1 MKKILI
7 ADDNPSIVNILSDYV
22 KKEQMNVVSVSDG
35 EAALKVF
42 EQWKPDMILLDV
54 MMPRMDGF
62 TVCKE
67 IRKTSM
73 VPIIMITARSED
85 FDKIMGLD
93 IGADDYIV
101 KPFSPKEIIARI
113 HAIFRRV
120 EPKQENRKVIQVHSL
135 LIDETSFLVS
145 INKINVNLT
154 KKEFELLSTL
164 ATYPNQ
170 VFSREHLLER
180 CWGFDYIGDDRT
192 VDAHIKRLRAK
203 CDEIDHQGWQI
214 VTIWGVGYKME
225 VSHEEQNI

>member
-7 ADDNPSIVNILSDYV
+7 ADDNPSIVNILSDYI
-22 KKEQMNVVSVSDG
+22 KKEQMNVVSVADG

-42 EQWKPDMILLDV
+42 DQWKPDMILLDV
-54 MMPRMDGF
+54 MMPKMDGF

-120 EPKQENRKVIQVHSL
+120 DPKQDNRKVINVHSL
-135 LIDETSFLVS
+135 LIDETSFQVS
-145 INKINVNLT
+145 IDHVNINLT

-164 ATYPNQ
+164 AAYPNQ
-170 VFSREHLLER
+170 VFTREHLLER
-180 CWGFDYIGDDRT
+180 CWGFDYLGDDRT

-203 CDEIDHQGWQI
+203 CDEIEHPGWQI

-225 VSHEEQNI
+225 VTYEK

>member
-7 ADDNPSIVNILSDYV
+7 ADDNPSIVNILSDYII
-22 KKEQMNVVSVSDG
+22 KEQMHVKTVSDG
-35 EAALKVF
+35 EAALTLF
-42 EQWKPDMILLDV
+42 SQWQPDMILLDV
-54 MMPRMDGF
+54 MMPKMDGF
-62 TVCKE
+62 SVCKE
-67 IRKTSM
+67 IRRTSM

-113 HAIFRRV
+113 HAIFRRI
-120 EPKQENRKVIQVHSL
+120 EPKGETRKVIRMHSL
-135 LIDETSFLVS
+135 VIDEASYQAS
-145 INKINVNLT
+145 IKDTPLNLT

-164 ATYPNQ
+164 AAYPNQ

-180 CWGFDYIGDDRT
+180 CWGFDYVGDDRT

-203 CDEIDHQGWQI
+203 CDAIEHKGWQI
-214 VTIWGVGYKME
+214 ITIWGVGYKME
-225 VSHEEQNI
+225 VIHEK

>member
-7 ADDNPSIVNILSDYV
+7 ADDNPSIVNILSDYI
-22 KKEQMNVVSVSDG
+22 KKEQMNVVSVADG

-42 EQWKPDMILLDV
+42 DQWKPDMVLLDV
-54 MMPRMDGF
+54 MMPKMDGF
-62 TVCKE
+62 SVCKE

-120 EPKQENRKVIQVHSL
+120 EPKHENRKVINVHSL
-135 LIDETSFLVS
+135 EIDETSFQVS
-145 INKINVNLT
+145 IDHTNINLT

-170 VFSREHLLER
+170 VFTREHLLER

-203 CDEIDHQGWQI
+203 CDEIEHPGWQI

-225 VSHEEQNI
+225 VTHEK

>member
-22 KKEQMNVVSVSDG
+22 KKEQMNVRTVSDG
-35 EAALKVF
+35 VAVLDVF
-42 EQWKPDMILLDV
+42 NQWHPDMILLDV
-54 MMPRMDGF
+54 MMPKMDGF
-62 TVCKE
+62 SVCKE

-120 EPKQENRKVIQVHSL
+120 EPKSENRKTIRLHSL
-135 LIDETSFLVS
+135 LIDESSYQAS
-145 INKINVNLT
+145 INDTVLNLT
-154 KKEFELLSTL
+154 KKEFELLTTL

-203 CDEIDHQGWQI
+203 CDVIEHANWQI
-214 VTIWGVGYKME
+214 MTIWGVGYKME
-225 VSHEEQNI
+225 VSHEK

>member
-1 MKKILI
+1 VVNVKKILI
-7 ADDNPSIVNILSDYV
+7 VDDNPSIVNILSDYI
-22 KKEQMNVVSVSDG
+22 KKEQMNVLSVSDG
-35 EAALKVF
+35 EAALKAF
-42 EQWKPDMILLDV
+42 DQWKPDMILLDV
-54 MMPRMDGF
+54 MMPKLDGF
-62 TVCKE
+62 SVCKE

-120 EPKQENRKVIQVHSL
+120 EPKQENRKIIRVHSL
-135 LIDETSFLVS
+135 TIDETSYQAT
-145 INKINVNLT
+145 INDTPINLT

-203 CDEIDHQGWQI
+203 CDEVEHPQWQI

-225 VSHEEQNI
+225 VIHEK

>member
-7 ADDNPSIVNILSDYV
+7 ADDNPSIVNILSDYI
-22 KKEQMNVVSVSDG
+22 KKEQMNVVSVADG

-42 EQWKPDMILLDV
+42 AQWKPDMILLDV
-54 MMPRMDGF
+54 MMPKMDGF

-120 EPKQENRKVIQVHSL
+120 EPKHENRKVINVHSL
-135 LIDETSFLVS
+135 EIDETSFQVS
-145 INKINVNLT
+145 IGHTNINLT

-170 VFSREHLLER
+170 VFTREHLLER

-203 CDEIDHQGWQI
+203 CDEIKHPGWQI

-225 VSHEEQNI
+225 VTYEK

>member
-7 ADDNPSIVNILSDYV
+7 ADDNPSIVNILSDYI
-22 KKEQMNVVSVSDG
+22 KKEQMNVLSVSDG
-35 EAALKVF
+35 EAALKAF
-42 EQWKPDMILLDV
+42 DQWKPDMILLDV
-54 MMPRMDGF
+54 MMPKLDGF
-62 TVCKE
+62 SVCKE

-120 EPKQENRKVIQVHSL
+120 EPKQENRKFVQLHSL
-135 LIDETSFLVS
+135 VIDESSYQAS
-145 INKINVNLT
+145 ISGTPISLT

-164 ATYPNQ
+164 AMYPNQ

-203 CDEIDHQGWQI
+203 CDEIAHPQWQI
-214 VTIWGVGYKME
+214 VTIWGVGYKM
-225 VSHEEQNI
+225 

>member
-7 ADDNPSIVNILSDYV
+7 ADDNPSIVNILSDYI
-22 KKEQMNVVSVSDG
+22 KKEQMNVVSVADG
-35 EAALKVF
+35 EAALKIF
-42 EQWKPDMILLDV
+42 DQWKPDMILLDV
-54 MMPRMDGF
+54 MMPKMDGF

-120 EPKQENRKVIQVHSL
+120 EPKHENRKVINVHSL
-135 LIDETSFLVS
+135 EIDETSFQVS
-145 INKINVNLT
+145 IDHNNINLT

-164 ATYPNQ
+164 AIYPNQ
-170 VFSREHLLER
+170 VFTREHLLER
-180 CWGFDYIGDDRT
+180 CWGFDYLGDDRT

-203 CDEIDHQGWQI
+203 CDEIEHPGWQI

-225 VSHEEQNI
+225 VTHEK

>member
-7 ADDNPSIVNILSDYV
+7 ADDNPSIVNILSDYI
-22 KKEQMNVVSVSDG
+22 KKEQMNVVSVADG

-42 EQWKPDMILLDV
+42 DQWKPDMILLDV
-54 MMPRMDGF
+54 MMPKMDGF

-120 EPKQENRKVIQVHSL
+120 EPKHENRKVINVHSL
-135 LIDETSFLVS
+135 EIDETSFQVS
-145 INKINVNLT
+145 IDHTNINLT

-170 VFSREHLLER
+170 VFTREHLLER
-180 CWGFDYIGDDRT
+180 CWGFDYVGDDRT

-203 CDEIDHQGWQI
+203 CDEIEHPGWQI

-225 VSHEEQNI
+225 VTYEK

>member
-7 ADDNPSIVNILSDYV
+7 ADDNPSIVNILSDYI
-22 KKEQMNVVSVSDG
+22 KKEQMNVVSVADG

-42 EQWKPDMILLDV
+42 DQWKPDMILLDV
-54 MMPRMDGF
+54 MMPKMDGF

-120 EPKQENRKVIQVHSL
+120 EPKHENRKVINVHSL
-135 LIDETSFLVS
+135 EIDETSFQVS
-145 INKINVNLT
+145 IDHTNINLT

-170 VFSREHLLER
+170 VFTREHLLER

-203 CDEIDHQGWQI
+203 CDEIEHPGWQI

-225 VSHEEQNI
+225 VTHEK

>member
-7 ADDNPSIVNILSDYV
+7 ADDNPSIVNILSDYI
-22 KKEQMNVVSVSDG
+22 KKEQMNVVSVADG

-42 EQWKPDMILLDV
+42 DQWKPDMILLDV
-54 MMPRMDGF
+54 MMPKMDGF

-120 EPKQENRKVIQVHSL
+120 EPKHENRKVINVHSL
-135 LIDETSFLVS
+135 EIDETSFQVS
-145 INKINVNLT
+145 IGHTNINLT

-170 VFSREHLLER
+170 VFTRKHLLER

-203 CDEIDHQGWQI
+203 CDEIKHPGWQI

-225 VSHEEQNI
+225 VTYEK

>member
-7 ADDNPSIVNILSDYV
+7 ADDNPSIVNILSDYIT
-22 KKEQMNVVSVSDG
+22 KEQMNVKTVSDG
-35 EAALKVF
+35 EAALTVF
-42 EQWKPDMILLDV
+42 YQWQPDMILLDV
-54 MMPRMDGF
+54 MMPKMDGF
-62 TVCKE
+62 SVCKE
-67 IRKTSM
+67 IRRTSM

-120 EPKQENRKVIQVHSL
+120 EPKSENRKIIRLHSL
-135 LIDETSFLVS
+135 MIDEASYQAS
-145 INKINVNLT
+145 INDTPLNLT

-164 ATYPNQ
+164 SANPNQ
-170 VFSREHLLER
+170 VFSREHLLQR

-203 CDEIDHQGWQI
+203 CDAVEHVGWQI
-214 VTIWGVGYKME
+214 ITIWGVGYKLE
-225 VSHEEQNI
+225 VTHEK

>member
-1 MKKILI
+1 MKKVLI
-7 ADDNPSIVNILSDYV
+7 ADDNPSIVNILSDYIT
-22 KKEQMNVVSVSDG
+22 KEQMSVKTVSDG
-35 EAALKVF
+35 EAALTAF
-42 EQWKPDMILLDV
+42 YQWQPDMILLDV
-54 MMPRMDGF
+54 MMPKMDGF
-62 TVCKE
+62 SVCKE
-67 IRKTSM
+67 IRRTSM

-120 EPKQENRKVIQVHSL
+120 EPKSENRKIIRVHSL
-135 LIDETSFLVS
+135 MIDETSYQAS
-145 INKINVNLT
+145 IHDTALNLT

-164 ATYPNQ
+164 AAYPNQ

-180 CWGFDYIGDDRT
+180 CWGFDYVGDDRT

-203 CDEIDHQGWQI
+203 CDAIEHVGWQI
-214 VTIWGVGYKME
+214 ITIWGVGYKME
-225 VSHEEQNI
+225 VTHEK

>member
-7 ADDNPSIVNILSDYV
+7 ADDNPSIVNILSDYI
-22 KKEQMNVVSVSDG
+22 KKEQMNVVSVADG

-42 EQWKPDMILLDV
+42 DQWKPDMILLDV
-54 MMPRMDGF
+54 MMPKMDGF

-120 EPKQENRKVIQVHSL
+120 EPKHENRKVINVHSL
-135 LIDETSFLVS
+135 EIDETSFQVS
-145 INKINVNLT
+145 IDHTNINLT

-170 VFSREHLLER
+170 VFTREHLLER
-180 CWGFDYIGDDRT
+180 CWGFDYVGDDRT

-203 CDEIDHQGWQI
+203 CDEIEHPGWQI

-225 VSHEEQNI
+225 VTHEK

>member
-7 ADDNPSIVNILSDYV
+7 ADDNPSIVQILSDYI
-22 KKEQMNVVSVSDG
+22 KKEQMIVQSASDG
-35 EAALKVF
+35 EAALRIF
-42 EQWKPDMILLDV
+42 AQWQPDMILLDV
-54 MMPRMDGF
+54 MMPKMDGF

-67 IRKTSM
+67 IRKQSM

-113 HAIFRRV
+113 HAIFRRIDQNT
-120 EPKQENRKVIQVHSL
+120 EIKKIIRIGTL
-135 LIDETSFLVS
+135 TIDESSYQAS
-145 INKINVNLT
+145 IIGEPINLT

-164 ATYPNQ
+164 SAHPNQ
-170 VFSREHLLER
+170 VFTREHLLQR

-203 CDEIDHQGWQI
+203 CDAFEHPGWQI
-214 VTIWGVGYKME
+214 VTIWGVGYKLE
-225 VSHEEQNI
+225 VSHEK

>member
-22 KKEQMNVVSVSDG
+22 IKERMSVKTVSDG
-35 EAALKVF
+35 EAALTAF
-42 EQWKPDMILLDV
+42 YQWQPDMILLDV
-54 MMPRMDGF
+54 MMPKMDGF
-62 TVCKE
+62 SVCKE
-67 IRKTSM
+67 IRRTSM

-120 EPKQENRKVIQVHSL
+120 EPKGEIRKIIRINALV
-135 LIDETSFLVS
+135 IDEASYQAS
-145 INKINVNLT
+145 INDITLNLT

-164 ATYPNQ
+164 AANSNQ
-170 VFSREHLLER
+170 VFSREHLLEK

-203 CDEIDHQGWQI
+203 CDVVEHLGWQI
-214 VTIWGVGYKME
+214 ITIWGVGYKME
-225 VSHEEQNI
+225 VTHEK

>member
-1 MKKILI
+1 
-7 ADDNPSIVNILSDYV
+7 
-22 KKEQMNVVSVSDG
+22 
-35 EAALKVF
+35 
-42 EQWKPDMILLDV
+42 
-54 MMPRMDGF
+54 
-62 TVCKE
+62 
-67 IRKTSM
+67 
-73 VPIIMITARSED
+73 MITARSED

-120 EPKQENRKVIQVHSL
+120 EPKHENRKVINVHSL
-135 LIDETSFLVS
+135 EIDETSFQVS
-145 INKINVNLT
+145 IDHTNINLT

-170 VFSREHLLER
+170 VFTREHLLER

-203 CDEIDHQGWQI
+203 CDEIKHPGWQI

-225 VSHEEQNI
+225 VTYEK

>member
-7 ADDNPSIVNILSDYV
+7 ADDNPSIVNILSDYI
-22 KKEQMNVVSVSDG
+22 KKEQMNVVSVADG

-42 EQWKPDMILLDV
+42 AQWKPDMILLDV
-54 MMPRMDGF
+54 MMPKMDGF

-120 EPKQENRKVIQVHSL
+120 EPKHENRKVINVHSL
-135 LIDETSFLVS
+135 EIDETSFQVS
-145 INKINVNLT
+145 IDHTNINLT

-170 VFSREHLLER
+170 VFTREHLLER

-203 CDEIDHQGWQI
+203 CDEIEHPGWQI

-225 VSHEEQNI
+225 VTYEK

>member
-7 ADDNPSIVNILSDYV
+7 ADDNPSIVNILSDYI
-22 KKEQMNVVSVSDG
+22 KKEQMNVVSVADG
-35 EAALKVF
+35 EAALKIF
-42 EQWKPDMILLDV
+42 DQWKPDMILLDV
-54 MMPRMDGF
+54 MMPKMDGF

-101 KPFSPKEIIARI
+101 KPFSPKEIIARV

-120 EPKQENRKVIQVHSL
+120 EPKHENRKVINVHSL
-135 LIDETSFLVS
+135 EIDETSFQVS
-145 INKINVNLT
+145 IDHNNINLT

-164 ATYPNQ
+164 AIYPNQ
-170 VFSREHLLER
+170 VFTREHLLER
-180 CWGFDYIGDDRT
+180 CWGFDYLGDDRT

-203 CDEIDHQGWQI
+203 CDEIEHPGWQI

-225 VSHEEQNI
+225 VTHEK

>member
-1 MKKILI
+1 VINVKKILI
-7 ADDNPSIVNILSDYV
+7 VDDNPSIVNILSDYI
-22 KKEQMNVVSVSDG
+22 KKEQMNVLSVSDG
-35 EAALKVF
+35 EAALKAF
-42 EQWKPDMILLDV
+42 DQWKPDMILLDV
-54 MMPRMDGF
+54 MMPKLDGF
-62 TVCKE
+62 SVCKE

-120 EPKQENRKVIQVHSL
+120 EPKQENRKIIRVHSL
-135 LIDETSFLVS
+135 TIDETSYQAT
-145 INKINVNLT
+145 INDIPVNLT
-154 KKEFELLSTL
+154 KKEFELLTTL

-203 CDEIDHQGWQI
+203 CDEVEHSQWQI

-225 VSHEEQNI
+225 VIHEK